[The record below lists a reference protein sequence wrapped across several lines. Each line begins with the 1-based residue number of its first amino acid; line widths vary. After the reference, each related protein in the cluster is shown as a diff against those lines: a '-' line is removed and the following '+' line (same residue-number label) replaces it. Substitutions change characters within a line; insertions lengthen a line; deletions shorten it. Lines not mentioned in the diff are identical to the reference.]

1 MKKALENMKN
11 LLQEKFKSY
20 YGFESDKVFSC
31 GGRFEILGNH
41 TDHNHGCCL
50 AATVNLSIYGAVK
63 KRDDYIVNFYSVGFP
78 KFTIDLSSLEVNS
91 EEKTTSQSIIR
102 GIAKYLTDKGYKIGG
117 FDAYVESLVP
127 PGSGV
132 SSSAAFELLIAEIFN
147 NFFNNNSIDRLIMC
161 KAGQFAERN
170 YYGKM
175 CGLLDQI
182 GVGYGG
188 YTYIDFEDIDNPIVK
203 PINIDLVGYQ
213 FVIVNS
219 GGSHA
224 GLDHL
229 YSQIPQDMFDV
240 AHFFNESYLREVK
253 QCVQSHKDELLKSL
267 PERAFNRA
275 MHFYGE
281 NRRVQEAKTAIENKD
296 IETLIKLMNESRES
310 STNLLKNMCIDKVEG
325 SPLEACNIIMEASH
339 GKAGVKINGGGF
351 AGTVI
356 SLVPLSELDSVINA
370 CTKRY
375 GESNVHKVSVRNVG
389 PNVL

>member
-1 MKKALENMKN
+1 MKIIENETMINRIKN
-11 LLQEKFKSY
+11 
-20 YGFESDKVFSC
+20 GFESTYQKQPEHCFSC

-50 AATVNLSIYGAVK
+50 AATCDLVIYAGVS
-63 KRDDYIVNFYSVGFP
+63 KREDNIVNFLSVGFP
-78 KFTIDLSSLEVNS
+78 KFSIDLSSLEVN
-91 EEKTTSQSIIR
+91 ENEKTTSQSLIR
-102 GIAKYLTDKGYKIGG
+102 GIAHYLKERGYVVGG

-147 NFFNNNSIDRLIMC
+147 NLYNKDSIERITLC

-188 YTYIDFEDIDNPIVK
+188 YTYIDFKNIENPITA
-203 PINIDLVGYQ
+203 PTFIDLVGYQ

-240 AHFFNESYLREVK
+240 AHHFNQSFLRDINEEQVIK
-253 QCVQSHKDELLKSL
+253 AKDELELRKY
-267 PERAFNRA
+267 NRA

-281 NRRVQEAKTAIENKD
+281 NKRVELAKAAIERKD

-310 STNLLKNMCIDKVEG
+310 STNLLKNMCIDDVVVG
-325 SPLEACNIIMEASH
+325 SPLEACELIMKASN

-356 SLVPLSELDSVINA
+356 SLIPVDVLDNVISVCKA
-370 CTKRY
+370 KY
-375 GESNVHKVSVRNVG
+375 GEKNVHLVNVRPFG
-389 PNVL
+389 PKEEK

>member
-1 MKKALENMKN
+1 MINKIKN
-11 LLQEKFKSY
+11 
-20 YGFESDKVFSC
+20 GFESTYKKQPEHCFSC

-41 TDHNHGCCL
+41 TDHNHGKCL
-50 AATVNLSIYGAVK
+50 AATCDLVIYAAVS
-63 KRDDYIVNFYSVGFP
+63 KREDNKVNFLSVGFP
-78 KFTIDLSSLEVNS
+78 AFSIDLSSLEVN
-91 EEKTTSQSIIR
+91 ENEKTTSQSLIR
-102 GIAKYLTDKGYKIGG
+102 GIAYYLKQEGHNIGG

-147 NFFNNNSIDRLIMC
+147 NLYNKDEIKRITLC

-188 YTYIDFEDIDNPIVK
+188 YTYIDFKDITNPITE
-203 PINIDLVGYQ
+203 PTFIDLVGYQ

-229 YSQIPQDMFDV
+229 YAQIPQDMFDV
-240 AHFFNESYLREVK
+240 AHHFNEEYLRDINEEDVIAK
-253 QCVQSHKDELLKSL
+253 KEELL
-267 PERAFNRA
+267 PRAFDRA

-281 NRRVQEAKTAIENKD
+281 NKRVALAKEAIERKD

-310 STNLLKNMCIDKVEG
+310 STNLLRNMCIDKVEG
-325 SPLEACNIIMEASH
+325 SPLEACEIIMKASH
-339 GKAGVKINGGGF
+339 NKAGVKINGGGF

-356 SLVPLSELDSVINA
+356 SLIPQDELDNVTKA
-370 CTKRY
+370 CKEKY
-375 GESNVHKVSVRNVG
+375 GEKNVHLVNVRPFG
-389 PNVL
+389 PKEEK